1 MASDKTLYMQI
12 YEFLKERIINKR
24 ILPGQQ
30 LPTELELAEQFGV
43 SRITSKNALNQ
54 LESEGLVYRKRGKGT
69 FVSASAPKIYT
80 QSMNKVIAMVF
91 PFETANNSSGFVMS
105 YVNGAMSYLA
115 PRGYYISIHCT
126 EWNYNIERNLLK
138 SLPASGVGGIIYSPE
153 SSTRHID
160 ILNLLCLDKYPI
172 VTIDKY
178 YEGIQLS
185 SVVSDNFNGQ
195 YKLTEELIKMGHRK
209 MTYLTRENIED
220 KTSIRD
226 RYFGYCKALK
236 DNNIDIDKDTSLLNF
251 HFIDSEKEEVKFLE
265 KNIAYLLKRGV
276 TAILVENDIEAI
288 KVGKV
293 ILNMGL
299 SIPKDISITGFD
311 DLNWLEHFDLKLTT
325 VKQNNFEI
333 GRRAAEI
340 IVKMIEEGYEYVFE
354 KIPTEVIVRETTD
367 TLAYSRKV
375 L

>member
-1 MASDKTLYMQI
+1 MVSDKTLYMQI
-12 YEFLKERIINKR
+12 YEFLKEKIISKE
-24 ILPGQQ
+24 IVPGQQ
-30 LPTELELAEQFGV
+30 LPTELELADQFGV

-54 LESEGLVYRKRGKGT
+54 LESEGLVYRKQGKGT

-126 EWNYNIERNLLK
+126 EWNYDVERNILK

-153 SSTRHID
+153 SSTKHID
-160 ILNLLCLDKYPI
+160 LLNLLCLDKYPI

-178 YEGIQLS
+178 YEGMQLS
-185 SVVSDNFNGQ
+185 SVTSDNFNGQ

-209 MTYLTRENIED
+209 MTYLTCEDIED
-220 KTSIRD
+220 KTSLRD
-226 RYFGYCKALK
+226 RYFGYCKAMK
-236 DNNIDIDKDTSLLNF
+236 DYGIQIDRDISLIDYHSV
-251 HFIDSEKEEVKFLE
+251 DSEEERIKFLE
-265 KNIAYLLKRGV
+265 KEIDYLLKRGV
-276 TAILVENDIEAI
+276 TAILVENDLEAI
-288 KVGKV
+288 KLEKV

-299 SIPKDISITGFD
+299 SVPKDISIAGFD
-311 DLNWLEHFDLKLTT
+311 DLDWLEHLELKLTT
-325 VKQNNFEI
+325 VRQNNFEI

-340 IVKMIEEGYEYVFE
+340 IVKMIEEEYEYVVE
-354 KIPTEVIVRETTD
+354 KVPTEVIIRETTD
-367 TLAYSRKV
+367 ILKES
-375 L
+375 